1 MTESSSSAPVG
12 SVGVDLRPS
21 TESDA
26 EFLFRVYASS
36 REHEM
41 NMLGD
46 WSAAQKET
54 FLREQFRLQHHQYR
68 TYYPNACYDVIE
80 KDGESIGRLYVEHMK
95 NEIRVMDITLLPE
108 YRDRGIGRAL
118 MKDVLRKA
126 ARVRKFV
133 SLHVEDSN
141 PAKRLYER
149 MGFVEVG
156 EVSFY
161 KLLHWV
167 PPGLTPKF
175 EDGGRTQVKTAS

>member
-1 MTESSSSAPVG
+1 
-12 SVGVDLRPS
+12 
-21 TESDA
+21 
-26 EFLFRVYASS
+26 
-36 REHEM
+36 
-41 NMLGD
+41 
-46 WSAAQKET
+46 
-54 FLREQFRLQHHQYR
+54 
-68 TYYPNACYDVIE
+68 
-80 KDGESIGRLYVEHMK
+80 MK

-156 EVSFY
+156 EVSFH

-167 PPGLTPKF
+167 HR
-175 EDGGRTQVKTAS
+175 D